1 MAGASVSV
9 TLVATVE
16 LLPVSESVGPG
27 DKESL
32 GPGDKGSLLRVPEAL
47 GEGDEGGFRLS

>member
-9 TLVATVE
+9 TLVSPVE
-16 LLPVSESVGPG
+16 LLPVSESVGTA

-32 GPGDKGSLLRVPEAL
+32 FLVPEAL
-47 GEGDEGGFRLS
+47 GVGVEGGFRLS